1 MSKNSRYEDDAEYRD
16 QLAIAKS
23 YGERMG
29 EGNRPAPPCVSCG
42 TRPRKLPFTQCHICR
57 LPMHRAASQKAWASV
72 KRMRA
77 AREKAHEDTGRT
89 TRTGDKGNG
98 NC

>member
-1 MSKNSRYEDDAEYRD
+1 VSKNSKYEDNAEYRD

-29 EGNRPAPPCVSCG
+29 EYRPAAPCVTCG

-72 KRMRA
+72 KRMRL
-77 AREKAHEDTGRT
+77 AREKANVGRQH
-89 TRTGDKGNG
+89 D
-98 NC
+98 

>member
-1 MSKNSRYEDDAEYRD
+1 VSKNSRYEDDAAYRD

-29 EGNRPAPPCVSCG
+29 EDRPAPSCVTCG

-57 LPMHRAASQKAWASV
+57 IPMHRAASQKAWATV
-72 KRMRA
+72 KRMRE
-77 AREKAHEDTGRT
+77 AREKANGRQHE
-89 TRTGDKGNG
+89 
-98 NC
+98 